1 MEKSQAVDYTSI
13 DYLEGLEADPQS
25 VSAGSEI
32 LAEAARYHVD
42 LDTLETVSDSRSDPV
57 TGLATVVVSAAA
69 PLQPAARP
77 VYAPDAAEAAENIQE
92 NRFLDETDVRLR
104 DMVNKV
110 FRRSDR
116 PFVIVRD
123 DRIEYANRTFLNLL
137 DIKSETDILKEKFLK
152 LVARED
158 WEFLAENIGEML
170 INNEAME
177 IRLVTAGHKILK
189 VKFDAMYLSDNQHF
203 TFILIGERIIPKT
216 VTAMGMYDPV
226 TGLPNF
232 YLFEDRVQVA
242 VNYENYKDIRQRK
255 NMIAVIGIG
264 IDNFPALKTIGM
276 HELVLQILA
285 EKLMLSLRKTY
296 TVASGL
302 KYQFWILLPDV
313 MDEESLKLEL
323 QKIQKI
329 FEEPVADNFTE
340 HDISASI
347 GVSVFPE
354 PGSSAKKLIEQ
365 TILSIQKAQKEGG
378 RRMQIFGI

>member
-13 DYLEGLEADPQS
+13 DYLEGLEAEPQS
-25 VSAGSEI
+25 VSAGSDI

-42 LDTLETVSDSRSDPV
+42 LDTLETVGS
-57 TGLATVVVSAAA
+57 SAAV
-69 PLQPAARP
+69 PVQPAARP
-77 VYAPDAAEAAENIQE
+77 VYTPDAAEAAENIQE

-276 HELVLQILA
+276 HELVLKKLA

-302 KYQFWILLPDV
+302 KYQFWILLLDV

>member
-1 MEKSQAVDYTSI
+1 
-13 DYLEGLEADPQS
+13 
-25 VSAGSEI
+25 
-32 LAEAARYHVD
+32 
-42 LDTLETVSDSRSDPV
+42 
-57 TGLATVVVSAAA
+57 
-69 PLQPAARP
+69 
-77 VYAPDAAEAAENIQE
+77 
-92 NRFLDETDVRLR
+92 
-104 DMVNKV
+104 
-110 FRRSDR
+110 
-116 PFVIVRD
+116 
-123 DRIEYANRTFLNLL
+123 
-137 DIKSETDILKEKFLK
+137 
-152 LVARED
+152 
-158 WEFLAENIGEML
+158 
-170 INNEAME
+170 
-177 IRLVTAGHKILK
+177 
-189 VKFDAMYLSDNQHF
+189 
-203 TFILIGERIIPKT
+203 
-216 VTAMGMYDPV
+216 MGMYDPV

-276 HELVLQILA
+276 HELVLKKLA

>member
-13 DYLEGLEADPQS
+13 DYLEGLEAEPQS
-25 VSAGSEI
+25 VSAGSDI

-42 LDTLETVSDSRSDPV
+42 LDTLETVGS
-57 TGLATVVVSAAA
+57 SAAV
-69 PLQPAARP
+69 PVQPAARP
-77 VYAPDAAEAAENIQE
+77 VYTPDAAEAAENIQE

-216 VTAMGMYDPV
+216 VTAMGMY
-226 TGLPNF
+226 
-232 YLFEDRVQVA
+232 VQVA

-276 HELVLQILA
+276 HELVLKKLA

>member
-1 MEKSQAVDYTSI
+1 MPPLSFSSGSSGSWGNGSI
-13 DYLEGLEADPQS
+13 SSGWGS
-25 VSAGSEI
+25 VGFFVSSGPWVCFGPAAEVSGSRP
-32 LAEAARYHVD
+32 A
-42 LDTLETVSDSRSDPV
+42 SFP
-57 TGLATVVVSAAA
+57 

-276 HELVLQILA
+276 HELVLKKLA